1 MKLHGNARTCP
12 NSRAL
17 IARRVLAERWSLAA
31 AAEAAGVSEPTAR
44 KWVKRARA
52 AESLADRSSRPRR
65 SPTRLAASLVGAI
78 ERLRRV
84 WMTAAEIAEI
94 LGLALSTVSLWLK
107 RIGLGKRS
115 RLAPPEPPNRYE
127 RRHPGELVH
136 VDIKQLGRIVVAG
149 HRVTGS
155 KRGQRRGTQPN
166 GLRTGT
172 AGWEY
177 VHVMVDDHSR
187 LAYAEVLDGLTGRD
201 AVAFLRRAV
210 AWFAE
215 RGVKVKAVMSDNGS
229 CYVSDVHR
237 QALRELGLRHLR
249 IRPRRP
255 RTNGK
260 AERFIQTM
268 LNEWAYVR
276 VYGTS
281 AERTAALPLLL
292 ERYNFRRPHGSLGK
306 KAPPNEVEQPRWEL
320 QLARLL
326 RRRRY
331 PDERQSRL
339 RCTLLPPIGGSTVQ
353 RGPNSGPAGEGSAR
367 NSAAGPPR
375 DPSPEGL

>member
-1 MKLHGNARTCP
+1 MKLHRKARTCP
-12 NSRAL
+12 NSRRL
-17 IARRVLAERWSLAA
+17 IASRVMEQGWSLRS

-44 KWVKRARA
+44 KWVARARA
-52 AESLADRSSRPRR
+52 GESLEDRSSRPHR
-65 SPTRLAASLVGAI
+65 SPKQLPKRLVGAV
-78 ERLRRV
+78 ESLRRV
-84 WMTAAEIAEI
+84 RMTAAEIAEV

-115 RLAPPEPPNRYE
+115 RLEPPEPPNRYE

-136 VDIKQLGRIVVAG
+136 VDIKQLGRIVAAG

-155 KRGQRRGTQPN
+155 KRGQRRARQPN

-172 AGWEY
+172 TGWEY

-187 LAYAEVLDGLTGRD
+187 LAYAEVLDGLAGRD

-249 IRPRRP
+249 IRPYRP

-260 AERFIQTM
+260 AERFIQT
-268 LNEWAYVR
+268 LLDEWAYVR

-281 AERTAALPLLL
+281 AERTAALPLFL

-306 KAPPNEVEQPRWEL
+306 KAP
-320 QLARLL
+320 ATRLNNL
-326 RRRRY
+326 VGNY
-331 PDERQSRL
+331 S
-339 RCTLLPPIGGSTVQ
+339 
-353 RGPNSGPAGEGSAR
+353 
-367 NSAAGPPR
+367 
-375 DPSPEGL
+375 